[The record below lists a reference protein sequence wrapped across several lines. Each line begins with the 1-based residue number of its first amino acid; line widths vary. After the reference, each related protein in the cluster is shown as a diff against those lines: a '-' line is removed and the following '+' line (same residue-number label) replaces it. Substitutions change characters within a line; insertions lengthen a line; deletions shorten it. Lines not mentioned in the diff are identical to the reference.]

1 MITVLKNKNSIL
13 FSLINNLLLFPDVL
27 TKTPTDLAMKVFNH
41 YKELGSYESAKE
53 YIQKY
58 RNTPILKINYQY
70 SVLSICI
77 KEDLTF
83 DIEEDSI
90 KELLKNDEYNEHL
103 KVITDLLPQIS
114 KEMNFDT
121 YYEKEILPEY
131 EKICQDVESIFDE
144 KEALSD
150 SMFNL
155 WQLNETPELIFIPN
169 FIATGDCFGIKNK
182 MKFYSISSAKINKEN
197 GKREFY
203 PRHVLSNAIH
213 EFSHSFINQSIEENN
228 IAEEI
233 KALSKEKT
241 PKIKEI
247 GLSEDL
253 VKIYGSGYFMECFD
267 RAVTLFLQEKND
279 LFNIPEGYFKDEKE
293 RGYYFT
299 EEFYKGLSQGQKK
312 SPILMYLE
320 ILKKL

>member
-1 MITVLKNKNSIL
+1 MVTVQKNKNSIL
-13 FSLINNLLLFPDVL
+13 FSLINNLLLSPDVL

-41 YKELGSYESAKE
+41 YKGLGTYESAKK

-58 RNTPILKINYQY
+58 RNIPVLKINYQY
-70 SVLSICI
+70 SVLSLYI
-77 KEDLTF
+77 KDDLTF
-83 DIEEDSI
+83 DTEEDSI

-103 KVITDLLPQIS
+103 KVITDLLPRIS

-131 EKICQDVESIFDE
+131 EKICRDVQLIFSE
-144 KEALSD
+144 KEALSE
-150 SMFNL
+150 SMINL
-155 WQLNETPELIFIPN
+155 WELDKDPELIFIPN
-169 FIATGDCFGIKNK
+169 FIATGDCFGINNK

-228 IAEEI
+228 IAKEI
-233 KALSKEKT
+233 KTLSTEKIS
-241 PKIKEI
+241 KIKEI
-247 GLSEDL
+247 SLLEDL

-267 RAVTLFLQEKND
+267 RAITLYIQEKND

-299 EEFYKGLSQGQKK
+299 EEFYKSLSKEGDK
-312 SPILMYLE
+312 SPILLFLE